1 LFKINIKR
9 IIIKCGILI
18 FELVLIFLIL
28 NSPVFAQPP
37 DWNVILNV
45 PPGYDLYL
53 EDIWSLYIINSEVD
67 PVDVYLYGTVDERER
82 GMMFRGRSSPLIV
95 PPGGT
100 TFYPNDIEDVFDA
113 QYNPEFNRFIQRSGR
128 FPAGDYEVCV
138 EVKLLENDEILGR
151 ACYNFI
157 ATLPGAPR
165 LVSPVDLSTVIENT
179 PFFQWTAPIPLPTG
193 ALVSYRLK
201 ICEIRQDQTPFDA
214 INSIA
219 HFEEEIYLATSL
231 LYPIGAQEFEIDK
244 RYAWQVQAVDED
256 DYPIGDNDGKSEIWT
271 FTYGLLLIEVEE
283 LVFYPTIVVTTTED
297 GVYGH
302 RQNPDSLLSLREAI
316 IWANERSGSDTI
328 AFNVST
334 TDQGY
339 DPQRSVWVFDFNSE
353 LPALNDNETVID
365 ATLGNNTGPLSDLP
379 NIGDCPR
386 PMIELDGQGVGR
398 GLFIPGDRNIIKGL
412 AIYNFNGPGIRI
424 EGRGN
429 QVLCCYIG
437 TNSSQL
443 AGLGNT
449 AGAALRVNAFNNK
462 IGLPNAGNLISGN
475 TNNGILLYG
484 NVKNTS
490 IEGNYIGVKSDGL
503 TKLPNKTGIS
513 IENGAKANAI
523 GGPGSRTEGKCDK
536 GCNII
541 SGNDEIGIK
550 ISNGDQNTI
559 VGSYIGVG
567 TDGNTAVGNGT
578 DGIVIVGSHG
588 NRIGGGRDNL
598 RNVISGNRDGIVLK
612 RSPAR
617 KSVIN
622 KIEGNYIGTN
632 DGGTMA
638 VPNLHRGVL
647 LTSASESNMIG
658 GDIDSYGNVISGN
671 TGAGIRLDTNA
682 KYNFIRNNLI
692 GTSRNNLQLPNG
704 QGIALYYT
712 AQENQLGGAA
722 EWGNTIAYN
731 NGDGVHIEGP
741 DCVKNS
747 IVSNLIYHN
756 DGKGISLINR
766 AHGDHPWLRIWEKIP
781 LGGDEYYIIGQ
792 MDTVYTG
799 RKVEIYSDYLD
810 EGRFLEATNI
820 IPDSVRVGWFGAKVR
835 MRGSQFTF
843 LISDSLGQNT
853 SEFLIPPANPSH
865 VGQWPFDMDY
875 WRLDPDNYLPV
886 NPHFHGGWGNMVPA
900 KYTRHVWGISKLFNS
915 SKVRDVPGFA
925 HRIFFTTGTFCGPFV
940 NYQMPVLFTGELY
953 FESYVNSFFDMD
965 SNFGL
970 KTPPGTGVTILTQ
983 RYFNP
988 DSSVDLHDRL
998 ECPEESYCDF
1008 NDWPDDKY
1016 GYIKHYLDSTGYVP
1030 ILTLEIDR
1038 EESFE
1043 DWNSHPYWQNFD
1055 GIAGPGSPGFEA
1067 VGVMGKYYYQ
1077 QLVDGK
1083 QAIVLGIWTHDGA
1096 HGGRT
1101 EVHPVFG
1108 MAIQEQAPP
1117 FNSPGKE
1124 VWHFFIRNKGN
1135 QSFCGSNVQCTGHPA
1150 WAFRIKGRPGQ
1161 CTIKGLNGYAHE
1173 EDNDTVYWS
1182 IARVGNDVV
1191 INTFIPDKDD
1201 WLIGTVEIDWK

>member
-1 LFKINIKR
+1 MFKTDIKR
-9 IIIKCGILI
+9 GIVMLGLMAI
-18 FELVLIFLIL
+18 SIL
-28 NSPVFAQPP
+28 PNLNVSAQTP
-37 DWNVILNV
+37 DWNIILHA
-45 PPGYDLYL
+45 PTGYNLYL
-53 EDIWSLYIINSEVD
+53 EDLWYLDIINNEID
-67 PVDVYLYGTVDERER
+67 PLEIYLYGAVDESER
-82 GMMFRGRSSPLIV
+82 GMMFRGRSNPLIV

-100 TFYPNDIEDVFDA
+100 TFYPNDIEDVYDTR
-113 QYNPEFNRFIQRSGR
+113 YDPEFDRFIQRSGR

-138 EVKLLENDEILGR
+138 EVRFIENDEVLGR
-151 ACYNFI
+151 ACYNFV
-157 ATLPGAPR
+157 ATLPAAPG
-165 LVSPVDLSTVIENT
+165 LISPVDLSIVIENT
-179 PFFQWTAPIPLPTG
+179 PLFQWTAPIPLPPE
-193 ALVSYRLK
+193 AQVSYMVR
-201 ICEIRQDQTPFDA
+201 ICEIRQDQTPLDA

-219 HFEEEIYLATSL
+219 HFEEEIYSATSL
-231 LYPIGAQEFEIDK
+231 LYSVGAQEFEVDK
-244 RYAWQVQAVDED
+244 QYAWQIQAVDED
-256 DYPIGDNDGKSEIWT
+256 GYPIGENNGKSEIWT

-283 LVFYPTIVVTTTED
+283 LVIYPSIVVTTTLD
-297 GVYGH
+297 SIYDH
-302 RQNPDSLLSLREAI
+302 RNHPTRPLSLREAI
-316 IWANERSGSDTI
+316 LWANYRSRPDTI
-328 AFNVST
+328 AFNIPTS
-334 TDQGY
+334 DQGY
-339 DPQRSVWVFDFNSE
+339 DAQSGVWEFNFNRE
-353 LPALNDNETVID
+353 LPGLTDDETTID
-365 ATLGNNTGPLSDLP
+365 GSLGNAPNGGSDLP
-379 NIGDCPR
+379 GIGACNR
-386 PMIELDGQGVGR
+386 PAIGLDGT
-398 GLFIPGDRNIIKGL
+398 GLNNGIFVTGDRSIIKGL
-412 AIYNFNGPGIRI
+412 AIYNSNGPGIRI

-437 TNSSQL
+437 TNSNQM
-443 AGLGNT
+443 AGLGNS
-449 AGAALRVNAFNNK
+449 AGVALRVSASNNK
-462 IGLPNAGNLISGN
+462 IGLPDAGNLISGN

-484 NVKNTS
+484 NVRNTS
-490 IEGNYIGVKSDGL
+490 IEGNYIGVKTDGL
-503 TKLPNKTGIS
+503 TKLPNKIGIS
-513 IENGAKANAI
+513 IENGARTNAV
-523 GGPGSRTEGKCDK
+523 GGAGSRTEGQCDQ

-541 SGNDEIGIK
+541 SGNNEIGVR

-567 TDGNTAVGNGT
+567 VDGNTAVGNGT

-588 NRIGGGRDNL
+588 NRVGGGRDNL

-622 KIEGNYIGTN
+622 RIEGNYIGTN
-632 DGGTMA
+632 DGGTMT
-638 VPNLHRGVL
+638 VPNIHRGVL

-658 GDIDSYGNVISGN
+658 GDNDSYGNVISGN
-671 TGAGIRLDTNA
+671 NGAGIRLDTNA

-704 QGIALYYT
+704 QGIALYYS
-712 AQENQLGGAA
+712 AQENQIGGAV

-731 NGDGVHIEGP
+731 NGDGVHVEGP
-741 DCVKNS
+741 DCANNS

-756 DGKGISLINR
+756 DGKGISLING
-766 AHGDHPWLRIWEKIP
+766 AHGDHPWLRIWENIP

-792 MDTVYTG
+792 MDTVYT
-799 RKVEIYSDYLD
+799 RHKVEIYSDYLN

-820 IPDSVRVGWFGAKVR
+820 IPDSVRVGWFGTKVR

-875 WRLDPDNYLPV
+875 WRLDPDNYLPL
-886 NPHFHGGWGNMVPA
+886 NPHFHGGWGNMVPK
-900 KYTRHVWGISKLFNS
+900 KYTRHVWGVSKLFNS
-915 SKVRDVPGFA
+915 SAVRDVPGFA
-925 HRIFFTTGTFCGPFV
+925 HRIFFTTGAFCGPFI

-953 FESYVNSFFDMD
+953 FESYVNQFFDMD

-970 KTPPGTGVTILTQ
+970 MTPPGTGVTILTQ

-988 DSSVDLHDRL
+988 DSSLDRHDRL

-1016 GYIKHYLDSTGYVP
+1016 GYIKHYLDSTGYAP

-1043 DWNSHPYWQNFD
+1043 DWNSHPYWQDFD
-1055 GIAGPGSPGFEA
+1055 GLAGPDSPGFEA
-1067 VGVMGKYYYQ
+1067 VGVLGKYYYQ
-1077 QLVDGK
+1077 QKVDGK

-1101 EVHPVFG
+1101 EIHPVFG

-1117 FNSPGKE
+1117 NNSAGKE

-1135 QSFCGSNVQCTGHPA
+1135 QSFCGSHVQCTGHPA
-1150 WAFRIKGRPGQ
+1150 WAFRIKGRPGP

-1173 EDNDTVYWS
+1173 EDDDTVYWS
-1182 IARVGNDVV
+1182 IARSGNDVV
-1191 INTFIPDKDD
+1191 INTFIPDEDD